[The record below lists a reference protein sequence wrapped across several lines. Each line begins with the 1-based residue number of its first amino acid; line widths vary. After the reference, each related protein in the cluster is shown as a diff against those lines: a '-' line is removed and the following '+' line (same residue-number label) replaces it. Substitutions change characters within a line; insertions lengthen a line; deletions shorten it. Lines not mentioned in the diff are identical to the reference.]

1 MQLSQK
7 QKSFSQF
14 FLHFQNSYP
23 LLNICQKKMT
33 FIAEAIPQIP
43 APWNMVISMS
53 KKSFFTGPIH
63 RQQDKWV
70 EIRLESER
78 QYLYNIY

>member
-1 MQLSQK
+1 MIYELVRLFVNKFTGNDKHYLLNRDNLMQPILMQLSQK

-43 APWNMVISMS
+43 AP
-53 KKSFFTGPIH
+53 
-63 RQQDKWV
+63 
-70 EIRLESER
+70 
-78 QYLYNIY
+78 

>member
-1 MQLSQK
+1 
-7 QKSFSQF
+7 
-14 FLHFQNSYP
+14 
-23 LLNICQKKMT
+23 MT

-43 APWNMVISMS
+43 QIISMS

-78 QYLYNIY
+78 QHLYNIY